1 MPEHVGTETGTNSD
15 QGSAAI
21 KAACPRFQDNDA
33 VLLTELELRMIGM
46 LARLSPTSDRL
57 CLCLAAAQLDP
68 I

>member
-1 MPEHVGTETGTNSD
+1 MPEHVGTDTGTISD
-15 QGSAAI
+15 QGPAAI
-21 KAACPRFQDNDA
+21 RAACPRSQEYNA
-33 VLLTELELRMIGM
+33 LLLTELELRMIGM